1 MRKERF
7 GISAPAVV
15 AAALLYYLAPTD
27 KLLAVLLPVIFHEL
41 GHILALRL
49 LGLRICRFRVELKG
63 LCMEYRGYAGGLG
76 HALAA
81 VAGPAMGLLYALAA
95 SLLAARYNSAWL
107 ELTAGVSLLL
117 SAFNLLPALPLDG
130 GRILYH
136 LSAALF
142 GERAA
147 ARVTDIVSL
156 AVGTALLGL
165 GAYLMFRGFGL
176 ALELAAVWL
185 LLSTGLRAL
194 PPHYNEI
201 A

>member
-15 AAALLYYLAPTD
+15 AAALLYYLAPSD
-27 KLLAVLLPVIFHEL
+27 KLLVVLLPVIFHEL

-49 LGLRICRFRVELKG
+49 LGLKICRFRIELKG

-81 VAGPAMGLLYALAA
+81 AAGPALGLLYALVA
-95 SLLAARYNSAWL
+95 SLLAVQYGNPWL

-142 GERAA
+142 GERVA
-147 ARVTDIVSL
+147 ARVTDITSL
-156 AVGTALLGL
+156 VVGTTLLVL

-185 LLSTGLRAL
+185 LLSTGLRVL
-194 PPHYNEI
+194 PPQHNEI

>member
-1 MRKERF
+1 M
-7 GISAPAVV
+7 
-15 AAALLYYLAPTD
+15 
-27 KLLAVLLPVIFHEL
+27 IFHEL

-49 LGLRICRFRVELKG
+49 LGLRICRFQIELKG
-63 LCMEYRGYAGGLG
+63 LCMEYRGCTGGMG

-81 VAGPAMGLLYALAA
+81 AAGPALGLLYALAA

-147 ARVTDIVSL
+147 ARVTDLTSL
-156 AVGTALLGL
+156 IVGTALLGL
-165 GAYLMFRGFGL
+165 GAYLMFRGLGL

-194 PPHYNEI
+194 PHNCHEI

>member
-1 MRKERF
+1 M
-7 GISAPAVV
+7 
-15 AAALLYYLAPTD
+15 
-27 KLLAVLLPVIFHEL
+27 
-41 GHILALRL
+41 
-49 LGLRICRFRVELKG
+49 
-63 LCMEYRGYAGGLG
+63 
-76 HALAA
+76 
-81 VAGPAMGLLYALAA
+81 
-95 SLLAARYNSAWL
+95 
-107 ELTAGVSLLL
+107 SLLL

-147 ARVTDIVSL
+147 ARVTDVVSL
-156 AVGTALLGL
+156 AVGTVLLGL

-194 PPHYNEI
+194 PPHYHEVT
-201 A
+201 

>member
-7 GISAPAVV
+7 GISAPAVA

-41 GHILALRL
+41 GHLLALRL
-49 LGLRICRFRVELKG
+49 LGLRISRFRIDLKG
-63 LCMEYRGYAGGLG
+63 LCMEYRGYASGLG

-81 VAGPAMGLLYALAA
+81 AAGPALGLLYALAA
-95 SLLAARYNSAWL
+95 SLLASRYSSAWL

-142 GERAA
+142 GERVA
-147 ARVTDIVSL
+147 ARVADIVSL
-156 AVGTALLGL
+156 AVGTVLLGL

-185 LLSTGLRAL
+185 LLSTGLRTL
-194 PPHYNEI
+194 PLNCHEI

>member
-7 GISAPAVV
+7 GISAPAVA

-41 GHILALRL
+41 GHLLALRL
-49 LGLRICRFRVELKG
+49 LGLRISRFRIDLKG

-81 VAGPAMGLLYALAA
+81 AAGPALGLLYALAA
-95 SLLAARYNSAWL
+95 SLLASRYSSAWL

-142 GERAA
+142 GERVA
-147 ARVTDIVSL
+147 ARVADIVSL
-156 AVGTALLGL
+156 AVGTVLLGL

-185 LLSTGLRAL
+185 LLSTGLRTL
-194 PPHYNEI
+194 PLNCHEI

>member
-1 MRKERF
+1 MRKKRF
-7 GISAPAVV
+7 GISAPAIA
-15 AAALLYYLAPTD
+15 AAALLYYLAPID

-49 LGLRICRFRVELKG
+49 LGLKICRFRIELKG
-63 LCMEYRGYAGGLG
+63 LCMEYRGYAVGLG

-81 VAGPAMGLLYALAA
+81 AAGPAMGLLYALAA

-117 SAFNLLPALPLDG
+117 SACNLLPALPLDG
-130 GRILYH
+130 GSILDH
-136 LSAALF
+136 LAAALF

-147 ARVTDIVSL
+147 ARVTDLTALV
-156 AVGTALLGL
+156 VGTTLLIL

-194 PPHYNEI
+194 PPLYLGG

>member
-7 GISAPAVV
+7 GISAPAIA
-15 AAALLYYLAPTD
+15 AAALLYCLAPID

-49 LGLRICRFRVELKG
+49 LGLRICRFKIELKG
-63 LCMEYRGYAGGLG
+63 LCLEYRGYTGGLG

-81 VAGPAMGLLYALAA
+81 AAGPALGLLYALAA
-95 SLLAARYNSAWL
+95 SLLAARYGNSWL

-165 GAYLMFRGFGL
+165 GTYLMFRVFGL

-194 PPHYNEI
+194 PPHYNEVT
-201 A
+201 

>member
-7 GISAPAVV
+7 GISAPAIA
-15 AAALLYYLAPTD
+15 AAALLYCLAPID

-49 LGLRICRFRVELKG
+49 LGLRICRFKIELKG
-63 LCMEYRGYAGGLG
+63 LCLEYRGYTGGLG

-81 VAGPAMGLLYALAA
+81 AAGPALGLLYALAA
-95 SLLAARYNSAWL
+95 SLLAARYGNSWL

-156 AVGTALLGL
+156 AVGTALLVL
-165 GAYLMFRGFGL
+165 GVYLMFRGFGL

-194 PPHYNEI
+194 PPHYHKI